1 LRVENGELESGDII
15 AIFRNEESSMV
26 FPEFTK
32 AFACLAGINAA
43 SVRLKRLIAR
53 ICLQPEMKSAKV
65 PACPLISR
73 LQR

>member
-1 LRVENGELESGDII
+1 
-15 AIFRNEESSMV
+15 MV

-43 SVRLKRLIAR
+43 SVRLERFVVP
-53 ICLQPEMKSAKV
+53 ICRQQEMKSAKV

>member
-1 LRVENGELESGDII
+1 
-15 AIFRNEESSMV
+15 MV

-43 SVRLKRLIAR
+43 SVRLKRLIAL
-53 ICLQPEMKSAKV
+53 ICRQPEMKSAKV